1 MRPMFLHFFLFLT
14 LPIVINAQKDDLSR
28 QSDFVDSLY
37 NSGRYYDAMIE
48 AERLLFFDSLKLYHY
63 SANFVKGRCYRE
75 TGQFKNARYCFE
87 LAAVNTPSRDE
98 KFLAEQEI
106 LRVLILERRYSA
118 FDKRIEVLEKVFPEK
133 SVIFDY
139 WRGWR
144 YAFSGEWEDAREKF
158 SISDTSGEL
167 LKLCLVAEE
176 KELSMTKGLILS
188 ALIPGAGQA
197 YAGEYVNSIITLGW
211 VAFGAW
217 LVYDAIRADRFFD
230 ALIEANYVLFRF
242 YRGNLSNTVDYIN
255 RRNLEIKNETLRF
268 LQLNYKGLKP

>member
-1 MRPMFLHFFLFLT
+1 MFLHFFLFLT
-14 LPIVINAQKDDLSR
+14 LPIVINAQKDDLAK
-28 QSDFVDSLY
+28 QFDFVDSLY
-37 NSGRYYDAMIE
+37 DSGRYYDAMIE
-48 AERLLFFDSLKLYHY
+48 AERLLFFDSLKSYHY
-63 SANFVKGRCYRE
+63 NANFIKGQCYRE

-106 LRVLILERRYSA
+106 LRVLILERRYSS
-118 FDKRIEVLEKVFPEK
+118 FDKRIEILERVFPEK

-158 SISDTSGEL
+158 SISDTSSEL
-167 LKLCLVAEE
+167 IKLCSMAEE
-176 KELSMTKGLILS
+176 KELSMTKGLVLS

-197 YAGEYVNSIITLGW
+197 YAGEYLNSVITLGW

-242 YRGNLSNTVDYIN
+242 YKGNLSNTIDYIN

-268 LQLNYKGLKP
+268 LQINYKGLKP

>member
-1 MRPMFLHFFLFLT
+1 MRSMFLQFLLFLT

-28 QSDFVDSLY
+28 QFEFVDSLY
-37 NSGRYYDAMIE
+37 NSGSYYDAMIE

-63 SANFVKGRCYRE
+63 RANFIKGQCYRE
-75 TGQFKNARYCFE
+75 TGQYKNARYSFE
-87 LAAVNTPSRDE
+87 LAAVNTTSGDE
-98 KFLAEQEI
+98 KFLPEQEI

-118 FDKRIEVLEKVFPEK
+118 FDKRIEVLEKVFPGNSK
-133 SVIFDY
+133 LFNY

-144 YAFSGEWEDAREKF
+144 YAFSGDWEDAREKF

-167 LKLCLVAEE
+167 IKLCNSAEE
-176 KELSMTKGLILS
+176 RQLSMTKGLILS

-242 YRGNLSNTVDYIN
+242 YRGNLANTIDYIN